1 MRNEEYRKYIK
12 EMVDQ
17 IEDEESLKKIY
28 NKVHRFFV
36 RGGVQHEKN
45 A

>member
-17 IEDEESLKKIY
+17 IEDEESLKRIY

-36 RGGVQHEKN
+36 CGGVQHEKN